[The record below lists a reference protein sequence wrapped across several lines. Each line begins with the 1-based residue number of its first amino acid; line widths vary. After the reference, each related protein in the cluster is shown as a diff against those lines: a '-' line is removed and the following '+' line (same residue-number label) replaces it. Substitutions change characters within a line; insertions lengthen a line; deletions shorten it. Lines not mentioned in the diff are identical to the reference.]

1 MALIYNY
8 YEAGIPT
15 SDGNKKYKCLVCVS
29 LKEKA
34 KDGSDFYSLATG
46 TTTSNLINHMKKQS
60 HSLQYEEYL
69 LKIKANENKT
79 RSPVFKKQKLND
91 ATAQDTPKSPSMF
104 GHISNAVKYAMNSL
118 QQKLR

>member
-34 KDGSDFYSLATG
+34 KDGSDFYCSTE

-60 HSLQYEEYL
+60 HSPQYEEY
-69 LKIKANENKT
+69 
-79 RSPVFKKQKLND
+79 
-91 ATAQDTPKSPSMF
+91 
-104 GHISNAVKYAMNSL
+104 
-118 QQKLR
+118 

>member
-34 KDGSDFYSLATG
+34 KDGSDFYCST
-46 TTTSNLINHMKKQS
+46 
-60 HSLQYEEYL
+60 
-69 LKIKANENKT
+69 
-79 RSPVFKKQKLND
+79 
-91 ATAQDTPKSPSMF
+91 
-104 GHISNAVKYAMNSL
+104 
-118 QQKLR
+118 